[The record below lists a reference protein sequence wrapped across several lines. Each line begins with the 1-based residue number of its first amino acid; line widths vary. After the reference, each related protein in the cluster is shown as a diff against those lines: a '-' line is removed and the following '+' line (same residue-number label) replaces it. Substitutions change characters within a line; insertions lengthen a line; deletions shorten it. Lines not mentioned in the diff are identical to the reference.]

1 MYVLLGTK
9 LLWFK
14 MYISFANILWVPIC
28 PHTWLLDIQYVSV
41 IIPAVPLFLLCAIF
55 LRVSFNTLIAPS
67 NCVVYSALSSTKITC
82 IVEWVFIG
90 NCSCLTAHSW
100 TNPKLRTG
108 FPLTVDSWLGFAA
121 DTPIFATDAG
131 ILAADAHPRCRCA
144 HPRCRRM
151 YLRHRRTCPRCR
163 RAWPAADVRVSAVD
177 VDVCLRCW
185 HA

>member
-108 FPLTVDSWLGFAA
+108 FPLTVNNWLGFAA
-121 DTPIFATDAG
+121 NTPIFATDAN
-131 ILAADAHPRCRCA
+131 ILAADARILAVDVCISAIDVRV
-144 HPRCRRM
+144 
-151 YLRHRRTCPRCR
+151 
-163 RAWPAADVRVSAVD
+163 PAADVHDPLPTYVSLLSMSTCVSAAD
-177 VDVCLRCW
+177 MRKRLL
-185 HA
+185 A